1 MPKRRTE
8 TISTVAN
15 AGSGAI
21 GATGSGMSPGIIN
34 NLAERINERLRE
46 PVVVQGYSRSR
57 NRMEDI
63 NIQYNE
69 NQDNFTVHSD
79 EGGYHTV
86 DINEHSCTCGQYRYR
101 EEYCRHLRAVDEAMG
116 NVREEVQRIADE
128 DVMRARMSQDA
139 IDELNRNR
147 EGTSYD
153 DAFFYTDNPE
163 EFDRTFNNIN
173 DSMVMYEYENVLNG
187 NTSTFG
193 IELEFVGGDAHA
205 IASELYDLGITSSP
219 RRLGYHARA
228 TEGMWKLESDSSVS
242 SGSGGGELVSPV
254 LSDTP
259 ETWRQIETI
268 CEVAKRHGARI
279 NQKCGGHVHIGMNKL
294 DTARQRWRRFFKTI
308 ENYEECL
315 YRVAGGDLGRV
326 RSNAE
331 HYATPYSETA
341 ATTRNM
347 RFEMND
353 DDDVVDLATRASE
366 MNRYY
371 GINLKNIATRRA
383 PTVEFRYFNGSLNP
397 KQIQAN
403 IKMAAAIINA
413 AEKARFRDTE
423 DENYKKRG
431 NILKNATT
439 STGTRT
445 KEKMME
451 LLDIAFSR
459 KKDKDS
465 IINVLKKNDWR

>member
-15 AGSGAI
+15 VGAGAI

-101 EEYCRHLRAVDEAMG
+101 EEYCRHLRAVDEGMG

-193 IELEFVGGDAHA
+193 IELEFVGGM
-205 IASELYDLGITSSP
+205 P
-219 RRLGYHARA
+219 
-228 TEGMWKLESDSSVS
+228 M
-242 SGSGGGELVSPV
+242 
-254 LSDTP
+254 
-259 ETWRQIETI
+259 Q
-268 CEVAKRHGARI
+268 
-279 NQKCGGHVHIGMNKL
+279 
-294 DTARQRWRRFFKTI
+294 
-308 ENYEECL
+308 
-315 YRVAGGDLGRV
+315 
-326 RSNAE
+326 
-331 HYATPYSETA
+331 
-341 ATTRNM
+341 
-347 RFEMND
+347 
-353 DDDVVDLATRASE
+353 
-366 MNRYY
+366 
-371 GINLKNIATRRA
+371 
-383 PTVEFRYFNGSLNP
+383 
-397 KQIQAN
+397 
-403 IKMAAAIINA
+403 
-413 AEKARFRDTE
+413 
-423 DENYKKRG
+423 
-431 NILKNATT
+431 
-439 STGTRT
+439 
-445 KEKMME
+445 
-451 LLDIAFSR
+451 
-459 KKDKDS
+459 
-465 IINVLKKNDWR
+465 